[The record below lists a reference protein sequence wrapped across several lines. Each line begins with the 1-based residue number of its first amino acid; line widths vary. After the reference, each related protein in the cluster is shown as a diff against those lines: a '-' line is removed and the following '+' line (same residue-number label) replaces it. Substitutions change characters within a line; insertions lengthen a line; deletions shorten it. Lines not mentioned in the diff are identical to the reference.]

1 MISSK
6 TDAAHRHNF
15 DLLKGGEFY
24 PGKRYGKIK
33 QIHFFKTGICKKKSL
48 SPDKTTDEDRN
59 GNNDNNCI
67 HI

>member
-1 MISSK
+1 MISNK

-24 PGKRYGKIK
+24 PGKRYGKN
-33 QIHFFKTGICKKKSL
+33 FFKTGICKKKSL
-48 SPDKTTDEDRN
+48 SPDKTKTTTDEDRN

-67 HI
+67 HIQ